1 MQIPSAALDRFE
13 EDNKDY
19 EERARRKRISR
30 LERRETGAGG
40 LDVMLAP
47 MSSADVDALGS
58 PGLARESSAARECR
72 LLEARLAEL
81 RRTQDLPPGAFYD
94 AGPHVAQKTAEAK
107 AAAKEAADRKR
118 KELGAAAVAE
128 GKSVDNG
135 AGFTLGR
142 KKFVVAA
149 VEAKLTELGVDPKAR
164 CLPYLLAHGSGPGQ
178 ALAECRDKR
187 LHCAPGSDFH
197 KPVPGFRSSELD
209 IARPPPPEGG
219 AGRGAARGASRGKRG
234 GRHGGNRA

>member
-1 MQIPSAALDRFE
+1 M
-13 EDNKDY
+13 
-19 EERARRKRISR
+19 
-30 LERRETGAGG
+30 
-40 LDVMLAP
+40 
-47 MSSADVDALGS
+47 
-58 PGLARESSAARECR
+58 
-72 LLEARLAEL
+72 
-81 RRTQDLPPGAFYD
+81 
-94 AGPHVAQKTAEAK
+94 
-107 AAAKEAADRKR
+107 
-118 KELGAAAVAE
+118 
-128 GKSVDNG
+128 
-135 AGFTLGR
+135 
-142 KKFVVAA
+142 VAA